1 MDTTFFSGKTSRLL
15 EVDEVRE
22 GFALSV
28 HRFWLRLLVDLV
40 KSYVF
45 GSAVRD
51 WRSPILMLRM
61 G

>member
-1 MDTTFFSGKTSRLL
+1 MKFVG
-15 EVDEVRE
+15 

-28 HRFWLRLLVDLV
+28 HDFWLRLLVDLV

-45 GSAVRD
+45 GSAVRN
-51 WRSPILMLRM
+51 WRSLILILRM